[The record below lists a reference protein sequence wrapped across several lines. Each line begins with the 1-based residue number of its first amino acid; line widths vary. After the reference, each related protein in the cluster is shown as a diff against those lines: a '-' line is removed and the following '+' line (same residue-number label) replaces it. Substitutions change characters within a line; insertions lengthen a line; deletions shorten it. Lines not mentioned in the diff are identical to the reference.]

1 MSIQTTCSFCAT
13 GCNLE
18 FEVENNNILSCKPVI
33 THPVNKGLACIKGR
47 NIAYQNS
54 MEHRINSPLLRDEE
68 GKMNP
73 ISWEKAYEIIAE
85 KFIDINNKYGRGSLA
100 FLSTG
105 QIPLEEMA
113 ILGYIGRFGLGMEGD
128 GNTRLCMATAAV
140 SYNQSFGFDA
150 PSYSWNDLM
159 TTELAI
165 FIGANPAISHPVPW
179 WRLRKE
185 NKDAEIIVI
194 DPRKTETAK
203 MANMW
208 IPVKLKGD
216 LCLLYTLAN
225 YLIEKNYID
234 IEFVRNKIENFD
246 EFKKF
251 VSEYTLDKL
260 EDSCG
265 IKDNVLIELAEK
277 IHNKKKVSF
286 WWTMGV
292 NQSYE
297 ATRTA
302 EAIIN
307 ICFLIKAIGKEGCGP
322 NSLTGQCN
330 AMGSRLYSAETC
342 LFAGRKFNSEN
353 DRKII
358 RDILEIQ
365 DEIIPTRATLAF
377 NEIIEK
383 VETKD
388 IKGLWIIA
396 TNPMVSYPHNT
407 LMENFNS
414 KIDFLVVQDI
424 YYDTE
429 TAKEA
434 DLFLPTATSLEKE
447 GTFINTERRLGAVQ
461 KVVEPPE
468 GIKSDYEIILEIGK
482 ALGLND
488 KLKLDKWKTPKDAF
502 NLMKAISEGMPCDI
516 TGVEYD
522 NLKNSNGVQW
532 PLRYKENLENDYRI
546 LFEDYNFYTENKKGK
561 FIFETPKEY
570 PELPNE
576 QYPFY
581 LITGRGGVGLW
592 HTLTRTRNMPIV
604 QHTYPKEDYLLISQQ
619 DADNLKVKD
628 EDLVLVS
635 SKNGNCNI
643 KVKVSDEV
651 VAGQVFISMH
661 YNVANRL
668 TDSLYDPYSKE
679 PSYKYATVSIKKI

>member
-1 MSIQTTCSFCAT
+1 M
-13 GCNLE
+13 
-18 FEVENNNILSCKPVI
+18 ENNNILSCKPVI

-54 MEHRINSPLLRDEE
+54 MEYRVTTPLLRDET

-113 ILGYIGRFGLGMEGD
+113 ILGYVGRFGLGMEGD

-140 SYNQSFGFDA
+140 FYNQSFGFDA
-150 PSYSWNDLM
+150 PPYSWNDLM

-185 NKDAEIIVI
+185 NKDAEIVVI
-194 DPRKTETAK
+194 DPRKTET
-203 MANMW
+203 
-208 IPVKLKGD
+208 
-216 LCLLYTLAN
+216 T
-225 YLIEKNYID
+225 
-234 IEFVRNKIENFD
+234 
-246 EFKKF
+246 
-251 VSEYTLDKL
+251 
-260 EDSCG
+260 
-265 IKDNVLIELAEK
+265 
-277 IHNKKKVSF
+277 
-286 WWTMGV
+286 
-292 NQSYE
+292 
-297 ATRTA
+297 
-302 EAIIN
+302 
-307 ICFLIKAIGKEGCGP
+307 
-322 NSLTGQCN
+322 
-330 AMGSRLYSAETC
+330 
-342 LFAGRKFNSEN
+342 
-353 DRKII
+353 
-358 RDILEIQ
+358 
-365 DEIIPTRATLAF
+365 
-377 NEIIEK
+377 
-383 VETKD
+383 
-388 IKGLWIIA
+388 
-396 TNPMVSYPHNT
+396 
-407 LMENFNS
+407 
-414 KIDFLVVQDI
+414 
-424 YYDTE
+424 
-429 TAKEA
+429 KEA

-461 KVVEPPE
+461 KMVEPPE

-561 FIFETPKEY
+561 FIFETPQEY

-628 EDLVLVS
+628 EDLVSVS

-643 KVKVSDEV
+643 KVKISDEV
-651 VAGQVFISMH
+651 VVGQVFISMH

>member
-1 MSIQTTCSFCAT
+1 MRIQTTCSFCAT

-18 FEVENNNILSCKPVI
+18 FEVENNNILSCKPAI

-54 MEHRINSPLLRDEE
+54 MEHRVTTPLLRDET

-113 ILGYIGRFGLGMEGD
+113 ILGYVGRFGLGMEGD

-150 PSYSWNDLM
+150 PPYSWNDLM

-165 FIGANPAISHPVPW
+165 FIGSNPAISHPVPW

-185 NKDAEIIVI
+185 NKDAEIVVI

-208 IPVKLKGD
+208 IPIKLKGD
-216 LCLLYTLAN
+216 LSLLYTLAN
-225 YLIEKNYID
+225 HLIEKNYID
-234 IEFVRNKIENFD
+234 EEFARNKIENFD

-561 FIFETPKEY
+561 FIFEAPQEY
-570 PELPNE
+570 PEIPNE

-604 QHTYPKEDYLLISQQ
+604 QHTYPKEGHLLINQQ
-619 DADNLKVKD
+619 DADALKIKD

-643 KVKVSDEV
+643 KVKISDEV
-651 VAGQVFISMH
+651 VVGQVFISMH

>member
-1 MSIQTTCSFCAT
+1 MNVQTTCSFCAT

-18 FEVENNNILSCKPVI
+18 FQVENNEIKSCKPVL

-54 MEHRINSPLLRDEE
+54 MEHRVNTPLLRDEN

-73 ISWEKAYEIIAE
+73 ISWEKAYKIIAE
-85 KFIDINNKYGRGSLA
+85 KFIDINNKYGKGSLA

-113 ILGYIGRFGLGMEGD
+113 ILGYVGRFGMGMEGD

-150 PSYSWNDLM
+150 PPYSWNDLM
-159 TTELAI
+159 TTDLAI
-165 FIGANPAISHPVPW
+165 FIGSNPAISHPVPW

-185 NKDAEIIVI
+185 NKNVELVVI

-203 MANMW
+203 DANLW

-216 LCLLYTLAN
+216 LFLLYTLAN

-234 IEFVRNKIENFD
+234 EEFAKEKIDNFE
-246 EFKKF
+246 EFKNF
-251 VSEYTLDKL
+251 VSDYTLDKL
-260 EDSCG
+260 EEHCG
-265 IKDNVLIELAEK
+265 IDKDVLINLAEK
-277 IHNKKKVSF
+277 IHAKEKVSF

-302 EAIIN
+302 EAIVN
-307 ICFLIKAIGKEGCGP
+307 ICFLIKAIGKEGTGP

-342 LFAGRKFNSEN
+342 LFAGRKFNLEE
-353 DRKII
+353 DRKKIAN
-358 RDILEIQ
+358 ILEIR
-365 DEIIPTRATLAF
+365 DDLIPNRPTLAF

-388 IKGLWIIA
+388 IRGLWIIA

-407 LMENFNS
+407 TMKDFNS
-414 KIDFLVVQDI
+414 KVDFLVVQDI

-429 TAKEA
+429 TAQEA

-482 ALGLND
+482 ALGLAE
-488 KLKLDKWKTPKDAF
+488 KLKLEKWNTPKDAF

-522 NLKNSNGVQW
+522 DLKNSNGIQW
-532 PLRYKENLENDYRI
+532 PLRKGEKLENDYRI
-546 LFEDYNFYTENKKGK
+546 LFEDYKFYTENNKGK
-561 FIFETPKEY
+561 FIFEMPQEY
-570 PELPNE
+570 PEIPNE
-576 QYPFY
+576 EYPFY

-604 QHTYPKEDYLLISQQ
+604 QHTYPNEDYLLISND
-619 DADNLKVKD
+619 DATDLNLKD
-628 EDLVLVS
+628 EDLVLVT
-635 SKNGNCNI
+635 SKNGQCNI
-643 KVKVSDEV
+643 KVKISDEV
-651 VAGQVFISMH
+651 LKGQVFISMH

-668 TDSLYDPYSKE
+668 TDPLYDPYSKE
-679 PSYKYATVSIKKI
+679 PSYKYATVNIKKI

>member
-165 FIGANPAISHPVPW
+165 FIGSNPAISHPVPW

-265 IKDNVLIELAEK
+265 IKDNVLI
-277 IHNKKKVSF
+277 
-286 WWTMGV
+286 
-292 NQSYE
+292 
-297 ATRTA
+297 
-302 EAIIN
+302 
-307 ICFLIKAIGKEGCGP
+307 
-322 NSLTGQCN
+322 
-330 AMGSRLYSAETC
+330 
-342 LFAGRKFNSEN
+342 
-353 DRKII
+353 
-358 RDILEIQ
+358 
-365 DEIIPTRATLAF
+365 
-377 NEIIEK
+377 
-383 VETKD
+383 
-388 IKGLWIIA
+388 
-396 TNPMVSYPHNT
+396 
-407 LMENFNS
+407 
-414 KIDFLVVQDI
+414 
-424 YYDTE
+424 
-429 TAKEA
+429 
-434 DLFLPTATSLEKE
+434 
-447 GTFINTERRLGAVQ
+447 
-461 KVVEPPE
+461 
-468 GIKSDYEIILEIGK
+468 
-482 ALGLND
+482 
-488 KLKLDKWKTPKDAF
+488 
-502 NLMKAISEGMPCDI
+502 
-516 TGVEYD
+516 
-522 NLKNSNGVQW
+522 
-532 PLRYKENLENDYRI
+532 
-546 LFEDYNFYTENKKGK
+546 
-561 FIFETPKEY
+561 
-570 PELPNE
+570 
-576 QYPFY
+576 
-581 LITGRGGVGLW
+581 
-592 HTLTRTRNMPIV
+592 
-604 QHTYPKEDYLLISQQ
+604 
-619 DADNLKVKD
+619 
-628 EDLVLVS
+628 
-635 SKNGNCNI
+635 
-643 KVKVSDEV
+643 
-651 VAGQVFISMH
+651 
-661 YNVANRL
+661 
-668 TDSLYDPYSKE
+668 
-679 PSYKYATVSIKKI
+679 

>member
-18 FEVENNNILSCKPVI
+18 FEVDNNKIISCKPVI
-33 THPVNKGLACIKGR
+33 TYPVNKGLACMKGR

-54 MEHRINSPLLRDEE
+54 MEHRVNTPLLRDEK

-73 ISWEKAYEIIAE
+73 ISWERAYEIIAK
-85 KFIDINNKYGRGSLA
+85 KFTEINEKYGKGALA

-113 ILGYIGRFGLGMEGD
+113 ILGYVGRFGMGMEGD

-150 PSYSWNDLM
+150 PPYSWDDLM
-159 TTELAI
+159 TTDLAI

-179 WRLRKE
+179 WRLKKE
-185 NKDAEIIVI
+185 NKNVELVVI
-194 DPRKTETAK
+194 DPRNTETAQSAK
-203 MANMW
+203 LW

-216 LCLLYTLAN
+216 LSLLYTLAN

-234 IEFVRNKIENFD
+234 EEFAKEKIDNFE

-251 VSEYTLDKL
+251 VSDYSLDKL
-260 EDSCG
+260 ENNCG
-265 IKDNVLIELAEK
+265 ISEDLLIELANK
-277 IHNKKKVSF
+277 IHEKDKVSF

-292 NQSYE
+292 NQSYD

-307 ICFLIKAIGKEGCGP
+307 ICFLIKAIGKEGSGP

-342 LFAGRKFNSEN
+342 LFAGRKFNSEE
-353 DRKII
+353 DRKKIVE
-358 RDILEIQ
+358 ILEVEN
-365 DEIIPTRATLAF
+365 DLIPSRPTLAF
-377 NEIIEK
+377 NEIIER

-388 IKGLWIIA
+388 VRGLWIIA

-407 LMENFNS
+407 TMENFNS
-414 KIDFLVVQDI
+414 KVDFLVVQDI

-429 TAKEA
+429 TAQEA

-447 GTFINTERRLGAVQ
+447 GTFINTERRLAAVQ

-482 ALGLND
+482 ALGLNE

-502 NLMKAISEGMPCDI
+502 NLMKSISEGMPCDI
-516 TGVEYD
+516 TGIEYD
-522 NLKNSNGVQW
+522 DLKNSNGVQW
-532 PLRYKENLENDYRI
+532 PLKKGEKLESDYRI
-546 LFEDYNFYTENKKGK
+546 LFKDFKFYTEDTKGK
-561 FIFETPKEY
+561 FIFETPQEY
-570 PELPNE
+570 PEVPDK

-604 QHTYPKEDYLLISQQ
+604 QHTYPKEDYILINKN
-619 DADNLKVKD
+619 DADILEVKD
-628 EDLVLVS
+628 EDLVLVT
-635 SKNGNCNI
+635 SKNGECKI
-643 KVKVSDEV
+643 KVKISEEV
-651 VAGQVFISMH
+651 TKGQVFISMH

-668 TDSLYDPYSKE
+668 TDPLYDPYSKE
-679 PSYKYATVSIKKI
+679 PSYKYATVNIKKI